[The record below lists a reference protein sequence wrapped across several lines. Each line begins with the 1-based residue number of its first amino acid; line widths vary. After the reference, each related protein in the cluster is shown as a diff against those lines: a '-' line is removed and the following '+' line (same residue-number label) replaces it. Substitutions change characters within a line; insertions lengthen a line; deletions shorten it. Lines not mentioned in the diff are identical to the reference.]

1 MGISD
6 RGQGGKT
13 MSESTGYSSIDRN
26 HTEQAHRVARKIIYP
41 TFFNVPADS
50 ISYQKGIEYLKS
62 DGSPALANI
71 QWFDS
76 WMSIDRIL
84 RVPAPVEMSW
94 LEFTVQERFER
105 ASAASYRN
113 ISITHL
119 NTATGNVSELY
130 KIKAHYFVSGYFDG
144 VNFVGKAHI
153 CSVERILKKT
163 QSGELR
169 FFKKPNWKNQ
179 DFITYGYDDLDRV
192 GAMLMQIDFSA
203 EKPVVYIPEQAT
215 LQRIDNLQQE
225 LAAICC
231 QTKTTNS
238 LLLQLLDQK
247 KAVKPIKRDNVV
259 HINGGLFEEGA
270 S

>member
-1 MGISD
+1 
-6 RGQGGKT
+6 
-13 MSESTGYSSIDRN
+13 MSERTGYSAIDRD
-26 HTEQAHRVARKIIYP
+26 HTEKAHLAARQALYP
-41 TFFNVPADS
+41 AFFNVPFDA
-50 ISYQKGIEYLKS
+50 ISYQEGIEYFKE
-62 DGSPALANI
+62 DGSQGRVGI
-71 QWFDS
+71 QWLDS

-84 RVPAPVEMSW
+84 RVPAPVERSW

-144 VNFVGKAHI
+144 ARFVGKAHI

-169 FFKKPNWKNQ
+169 FFKKANHKNQ
-179 DFITYGYDDLDRV
+179 DFITYGYDDLERA

-203 EKPVVYIPEQAT
+203 EAPVVYVPEQAT
-215 LQRIDNLQQE
+215 LQRIDHLQQA
-225 LAAICC
+225 LDSVCGQA
-231 QTKTTNS
+231 KTTNS
-238 LLLQLLDQK
+238 LLLQLLDQT
-247 KAVKPIKRDNVV
+247 KAVKPIKRGNVV
-259 HINGGLFEEGA
+259 PINGSFPFEKGA